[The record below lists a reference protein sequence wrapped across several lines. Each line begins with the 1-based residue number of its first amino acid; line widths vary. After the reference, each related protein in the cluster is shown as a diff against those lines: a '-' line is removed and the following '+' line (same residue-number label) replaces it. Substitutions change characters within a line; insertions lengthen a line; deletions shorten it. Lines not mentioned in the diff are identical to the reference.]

1 MISCRRNCGTGQTRS
16 GKGGRV
22 FLPAHE
28 SAAALRPRSILLKT
42 KRTTHEHQSA
52 SAAVRSNFPESGAPA
67 GAIGRSPGQ
76 GTRNAQRR
84 PGFAFPLFKS
94 RRAVRNRDERKAI
107 CLCRALGKR
116 RANNVV
122 HDAKMVD
129 FAQEALMTRDK
140 LPPVHPG
147 EILLEEY
154 LNPMG
159 ISQYRLAKELS
170 VPPRRINE
178 IVHGTRGI
186 TADTALRFARFFG
199 TSEMFWINLQTRY
212 DIKTE
217 KDKLAGRLEK
227 EVSVYSP

>member
-1 MISCRRNCGTGQTRS
+1 
-16 GKGGRV
+16 
-22 FLPAHE
+22 
-28 SAAALRPRSILLKT
+28 
-42 KRTTHEHQSA
+42 
-52 SAAVRSNFPESGAPA
+52 
-67 GAIGRSPGQ
+67 
-76 GTRNAQRR
+76 
-84 PGFAFPLFKS
+84 
-94 RRAVRNRDERKAI
+94 
-107 CLCRALGKR
+107 
-116 RANNVV
+116 
-122 HDAKMVD
+122 
-129 FAQEALMTRDK
+129 MTRDK